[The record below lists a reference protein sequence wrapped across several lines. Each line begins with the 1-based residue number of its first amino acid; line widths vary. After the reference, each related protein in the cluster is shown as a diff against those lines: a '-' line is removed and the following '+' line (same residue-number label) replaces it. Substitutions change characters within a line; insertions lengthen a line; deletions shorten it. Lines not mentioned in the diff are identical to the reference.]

1 MILSGGTTKDLFEGG
16 SGGALA
22 TRIAGWEATTVLRSD
37 SQLVSW
43 TWPLEMV
50 GLLILGCIGAVL
62 ALCVFV
68 VFDTTW

>member
-1 MILSGGTTKDLFEGG
+1 MSGRTTKDLFEGG

-22 TRIAGWEATTVLRSD
+22 TPIAWWEATTVLGGV
-37 SQLVSW
+37 SQLGSW
-43 TWPLEMV
+43 AWPLEMV
-50 GLLILGCIGAVL
+50 GLLILSCIGAVL